1 MSKEAAFPGSFLDEA
16 GLNRQHV
23 FDLDSLP
30 AAVLAALDV
39 QAGERQLILIGHGGR
54 RLWERLQATGM
65 AGSDPIDDYSTRTI
79 RQWFARELPDHRFRI
94 PFPGA
99 RPIGLQA
106 LGALAGWHQPSPLM
120 IGVDAE
126 WGSWYA
132 YRAVVIAD
140 TDFAPSPRHVGYSPC
155 ATCHP
160 APCIS
165 TCPAHAL
172 TGGQFDLA
180 ACSHHRLIP
189 DSPCAMGCLA
199 RQACPA
205 GSEHRY
211 DDAQIRHSYG
221 RSLAVIRQY
230 YATEPPTPERQ

>member
-1 MSKEAAFPGSFLDEA
+1 MNKAPAFPGHFLDAA

-23 FDLDSLP
+23 FDLADLP
-30 AAVLAALDV
+30 ATLLATLDV
-39 QAGERQLILIGHGGR
+39 AAGERQLILIGHGGR
-54 RLWERLQATGM
+54 QLWERLQASGM
-65 AGSDPIDDYSTRTI
+65 AGDDPIDDYSTRTI
-79 RQWFARELPDHRFRI
+79 RHWFAQELPEHRWRI
-94 PFPGA
+94 LFPGA

-140 TDFAPSPRHVGYSPC
+140 TAFAPSPRHAGHSPC
-155 ATCHP
+155 PSCLD
-160 APCIS
+160 APC
-165 TCPAHAL
+165 TGACPTRAL
-172 TGGQFDLA
+172 AGGRFDLA
-180 ACSHHRLIP
+180 ACSRYRLLP
-189 DSPCAMGCLA
+189 DSPCAEDCLA

-205 GSEHRY
+205 GSPHRY
-211 DDAQIRHSYG
+211 DEAQIRHSYA

-230 YATEPPTPERQ
+230 YAPATQTPESR

>member
-1 MSKEAAFPGSFLDEA
+1 MNKEAAFPDSFLNEA

-54 RLWERLQATGM
+54 RLWERIQASGM
-65 AGSDPIDDYSTRTI
+65 AGSDPIDDYSVRTI

-94 PFPGA
+94 LFPGA
-99 RPIGLQA
+99 RPIGLQT
-106 LGALAGWHQPSPLM
+106 LGTLAGWHQPSPLM
-120 IGVDAE
+120 IGVDTE

-132 YRAVVIAD
+132 YRAVVVAD
-140 TDFAPSPRHVGYSPC
+140 TDFAPSPRRVVHGPC
-155 ATCHP
+155 SSCHP
-160 APCIS
+160 TPCIHA
-165 TCPAHAL
+165 CPARAL
-172 TGGQFDLA
+172 DGGRFDLA
-180 ACSHHRLIP
+180 ACSHYRLIP
-189 DSPCAMGCLA
+189 ESPCAMGCLA

-205 GSEHRY
+205 GSAHRY
-211 DDAQIRHSYG
+211 DEAQIRHSYG

-230 YATEPPTPERQ
+230 YATEPRTPERQ